1 MKRFRNMSLFASSFM
16 AILTC
21 AAFLRAQEPVS
32 VEPTTADGFSW
43 YDATQWPVENKG
55 WNDVDRYFARF
66 PSRAKG
72 KVTDSVWSL
81 SQHSA
86 GEVVRFRTNADK
98 IKVRYTLYSGNVSM
112 AHMPATGVSGLD
124 LYAFDDQSKRWLWV
138 GCTQPGSKDGE
149 KTLIQEMERKTRDF
163 ILYLPLYNGVDALSI
178 GVPEDCEFTAL
189 SPRKDKPIVYY
200 GTSIA
205 HGGCASRPGNC
216 YTAMISRRLDIPV
229 INLGF
234 SGSAHMEIEVAE
246 LLAELDPAIY
256 VLDPLPNM
264 TPEMVAN
271 RALPFIKKLRE
282 SHPETPI
289 LLVED
294 REFSNAW
301 IVPSKQDFHARNH
314 AELKKVYD
322 ELKKDDPNV
331 YYLSAKNILGEDL
344 DFDGTVDGS
353 HPNDLGMW
361 RQANALEA
369 SLRPIMEQLSAKET
383 K

>member
-1 MKRFRNMSLFASSFM
+1 M
-16 AILTC
+16 
-21 AAFLRAQEPVS
+21 
-32 VEPTTADGFSW
+32 
-43 YDATQWPVENKG
+43 
-55 WNDVDRYFARF
+55 
-66 PSRAKG
+66 
-72 KVTDSVWSL
+72 
-81 SQHSA
+81 
-86 GEVVRFRTNADK
+86 
-98 IKVRYTLYSGNVSM
+98 
-112 AHMPATGVSGLD
+112 
-124 LYAFDDQSKRWLWV
+124 
-138 GCTQPGSKDGE
+138 
-149 KTLIQEMERKTRDF
+149 
-163 ILYLPLYNGVDALSI
+163 
-178 GVPEDCEFTAL
+178 
-189 SPRKDKPIVYY
+189 
-200 GTSIA
+200 
-205 HGGCASRPGNC
+205 
-216 YTAMISRRLDIPV
+216 
-229 INLGF
+229 
-234 SGSAHMEIEVAE
+234 
-246 LLAELDPAIY
+246 AELDPAIY

-282 SHPETPI
+282 FHPETPI